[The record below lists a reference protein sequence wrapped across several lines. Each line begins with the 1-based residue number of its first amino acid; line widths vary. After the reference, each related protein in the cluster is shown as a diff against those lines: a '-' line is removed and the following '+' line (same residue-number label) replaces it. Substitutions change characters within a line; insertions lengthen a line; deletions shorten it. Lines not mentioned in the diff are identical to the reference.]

1 MKIVIMTN
9 NDLVYEK
16 YKDEYDVE
24 LYDNSSILELL
35 EKVRPLIH
43 KGHELLTHP
52 LSTSVKPNETL
63 FKSVVITKTCGKLDQ
78 NSLMILENSIQTC
91 VKFSKIKYHLE
102 YTDQIIKDFK
112 LLDFTSLTSALD
124 NISVTVGNF

>member
-16 YKDEYDVE
+16 YKDEYEVE
-24 LYDNSSILELL
+24 LYKDASILELL
-35 EKVRPLIH
+35 EIVRPLIH
-43 KGHELLTHP
+43 KGHKLLTHP

-63 FKSVVITKTCGKLDQ
+63 FKSVVITKTCDKLDHP
-78 NSLMILENSIQTC
+78 SLMILENSIQTC
-91 VKFSKIKYHLE
+91 VKFNKIKYHLE
-102 YTDQIIKDFK
+102 YTDQIIEDFK